1 MLLYTLIV
9 PFYCQGTF
17 HYMNVLVF
25 YSIGDGHLG
34 GSQFGAIINKAAI
47 STCTEVFEWIIEVF
61 EGSFHLSKF
70 PGMGFWVIW

>member
-47 STCTEVFEWIIEVF
+47 NILRCVF
-61 EGSFHLSKF
+61 
-70 PGMGFWVIW
+70 